1 MNLLSRRLAVW
12 WLHRRANTALIFKR
26 PEQAIQA
33 YREMAAVDPDN
44 EFARIMLGN
53 LLADGGDLDGA
64 AVELERLVQ
73 KNPTNAD
80 AWFNLGFLH
89 DKADRLADAERCFR
103 RSVELKKSLD
113 RAWYGLALV
122 LIRDG
127 RLHEAV
133 EALKQNIKLQPF
145 NPYGYYQLG
154 MTYHHLG
161 LDEEAWKVHAKLA
174 GFEPKFSATLKR
186 DLEQTV
192 SLTVSPPHNNSRPKE
207 EAAAG
212 AT

>member
-1 MNLLSRRLAVW
+1 VSPLARRLTVW
-12 WLHRRANTALIFKR
+12 WLHRRANAALIFKR

-33 YREMAAVDPDN
+33 YREMAAIDPDN

-53 LLADGGDLDGA
+53 LLADAGDIDGA
-64 AVELERLVQ
+64 VVELERLLES
-73 KNPTNAD
+73 NPDNAD

-89 DKADRLADAERCFR
+89 DKTDRLADAERCFR

-122 LIRDG
+122 LIRGG
-127 RLHEAV
+127 RLREAV
-133 EALKQNIKLQPF
+133 DALKQNIRLQPF

-161 LDEEAWKVHAKLA
+161 LAEEAWKVHAKLT

-186 DLEQTV
+186 DLEQTASLAV
-192 SLTVSPPHNNSRPKE
+192 SSPHNNSQPKE
-207 EAAAG
+207 EAAAA